1 MTANTT
7 LGQND
12 FTTQNRPTPQG
23 NHVTTRRIRS
33 AVAAT
38 AGIISLV
45 AVGALTATPATAA
58 TDPVP
63 LLMPYYTELDVTGD
77 SQVTVDDLELISD
90 NFGATP
96 ASPSWASVEAA
107 DVDEDLVITVS
118 DLVAVAQRMVYDDG
132 DFEIVE
138 ASVIDMQAAMNAGV
152 TTSVELTQTYFDRIA
167 AYDKTLIDP
176 AVGGRPLNSIMTT
189 SPVALAAA
197 AAADAERAESGMTS
211 MLLGIPIALKDNY
224 DTIDMPTTAGCD
236 CWTDNQTTTDAYMVK
251 GLRDAGAVI
260 LAKATLDE
268 WAFGFSSAYSVGNV
282 AGISVANPY
291 NTTKTAGGSSG
302 GTGAAIAANLAGV
315 GFGTDT
321 GGSIRVPSSYN
332 QLVGIRP
339 SVGLASRDGIV
350 PLALSQDTGGPITR
364 SVTDAAIALDAVTG
378 IDENDTVTAAQ
389 AGLVPD
395 SYTEFLD
402 EDSLAG
408 ARIGFVPSMIGTNAT
423 TVRLWNAAKAAM
435 EAKGATFVSLT
446 APTGFSNVL
455 NESSGSKNEFKHDLN
470 IYIAQHLA
478 PQVTLRDLGSIIASG
493 RLITGRVGTYVERN
507 GITEQTYQ
515 NWAGPTGTHTT
526 QLANGRVLVTGMLND
541 PDNNPATDDAL
552 DAIVYPSG
560 TPYGQQGSNL
570 RLSPNTGLPSVTV
583 PMGQASSEDGSVTN
597 VGGGVNLEFL
607 GRMFDEGTLLGLTY
621 AFEQG
626 TQARTAPALFGPLPE

>member
-1 MTANTT
+1 M
-7 LGQND
+7 
-12 FTTQNRPTPQG
+12 
-23 NHVTTRRIRS
+23 TTRRIRT

-38 AGIISLV
+38 TGIVSLV
-45 AVGALTATPATAA
+45 AVGALAATPAVAA
-58 TDPVP
+58 TDPAP
-63 LLMPYYTELDVTGD
+63 LLMPFYTELDVTGD
-77 SQVTVDDLELISD
+77 SQVTTADLDLIAA
-90 NFGATP
+90 NLGATP
-96 ASPSWASVEAA
+96 ESASWSSVQVA
-107 DVDEDLVITVS
+107 DVDENLVITVT
-118 DLVAVAQRMVYDDG
+118 DLAAVSQRMVYDDG

-152 TTSVELTQTYFDRIA
+152 TTSVELTQAYFDRIA
-167 AYDKTLIDP
+167 AYDKNVIDQG
-176 AVGGRPLNSIMTT
+176 AGGRQLNSIMTT
-189 SPVALAAA
+189 SSVALAAA

-211 MLLGIPIALKDNY
+211 TLLGIPVALKDNY
-224 DTIDMPTTAGCD
+224 NTLDMPTTAGCD
-236 CWTDNQTTTDAYMVK
+236 CWVDNQTDTDAYMVE
-251 GLRDAGAVI
+251 GLREAGAVI

-268 WAFGFSSAYSVGNV
+268 WAYGFSSAYSVGNV
-282 AGISVANPY
+282 AGIPVANPY

-378 IDENDTVTAAQ
+378 IDENDPVTAAQ

-402 EDSLAG
+402 ADSLYG
-408 ARIGFVPSMIGTNAT
+408 ARIGYVQSMIGSNAT
-423 TVRLWNAAKAAM
+423 TVRLWNEAKARM
-435 EAKGATFVSLT
+435 EAMGATVVPIT
-446 APTGFSNVL
+446 APSGFPNVL
-455 NESSGSKNEFKHDLN
+455 NEGSGSKNEFKHDLN
-470 IYIAQHLA
+470 IYIAEHLA
-478 PQVTLRDLGSIIASG
+478 PEVTLRSLTSIIESG
-493 RLITGRVGTYVERN
+493 RLITGRIGTYVERD

-526 QLANGRVLVTGMLND
+526 QLAAGRVLVTGMLND
-541 PDNNPATDDAL
+541 PDGNPATDDAL

-560 TPYGQQGSNL
+560 NPYSTQSTNL

-583 PMGQASSEDGSVTN
+583 PMGQATAEDGSTMN

-621 AFEQG
+621 AFEQE
-626 TQARTAPALFGPLPE
+626 TQARTSPTLYGPLPE

>member
-1 MTANTT
+1 MIANRS
-7 LGQND
+7 QNLT
-12 FTTQNRPTPQG
+12 TTQGLTNTQR
-23 NHVTTRRIRS
+23 NSVTTRRIRH

-38 AGIISLV
+38 TGIVSLV
-45 AVGALTATPATAA
+45 AIGALAATPVAAA
-58 TDPVP
+58 TDPAP
-63 LLMPYYTELDVTGD
+63 LLMPFYTELDMTGD
-77 SQVTVDDLELISD
+77 SQVTFPDLELISE
-90 NFGATP
+90 NLGATP
-96 ASPSWASVEAA
+96 ASPTWSAVEVA
-107 DVDEDLVITVS
+107 DVDENLLITVS
-118 DLVAVAQRMVYDDG
+118 DLAAVAQRMVYDDG

-152 TTSVELTQTYFDRIA
+152 TTSVELTQTYLNRIG
-167 AYDKTLIDP
+167 AYDKNLIDP
-176 AVGGRPLNSIMTT
+176 AAGGRPLNSIMTT
-189 SPVALAAA
+189 SNVALAAA
-197 AAADAERAESGMTS
+197 AAADAERAEFGMTS
-211 MLLGIPIALKDNY
+211 TLLGIPIAVKDNY
-224 DTIDMPTTAGCD
+224 DTLDMPTTAGCD
-236 CWTDNQTTTDAYMVK
+236 CWVDNQTDTDAYMVN
-251 GLRDAGAVI
+251 GLREAGAVI

-282 AGISVANPY
+282 AGIPVANPY
-291 NTTKTAGGSSG
+291 NSTKTAGGSSG

-378 IDENDTVTAAQ
+378 VDANDPVTSAQ
-389 AGLVPD
+389 TGLVPD

-402 EDSLAG
+402 ADSLSG

-423 TVRLWNAAKAAM
+423 TVRLWNEAKAAM
-435 EAKGATFVSLT
+435 EAKGATFVTLT
-446 APTGFSNVL
+446 APAGFSNVL

-470 IYIAQHLA
+470 VYISTHLD
-478 PQVTLRDLGSIIASG
+478 PDVTLRDLGSIVESG
-493 RLITGRVGTYVERN
+493 RLITDRIPTYVDRN
-507 GITEQTYQ
+507 NVTEQTYQ

-526 QLANGRVLVTGMLND
+526 QLANGRVLVTAMLND
-541 PDNNPATDDAL
+541 PDGNPATDDAI

-560 TPYGQQGSNL
+560 NPYSTQSTNL
-570 RLSPNTGLPSVTV
+570 RLSPNTGMPAVTV
-583 PMGQASSEDGSVTN
+583 PMGQAIVEDTNVGTN

-621 AFEQG
+621 AFEQEA
-626 TQARTAPALFGPLPE
+626 QARTSPSLYGPLPE